1 MPTRLHPA
9 KVATP
14 LEALSGLVVQFS
26 VPDEGVN
33 VIEADEDGDHV
44 AAGVLDLDHRLGA

>member
-14 LEALSGLVVQFS
+14 LVALSGLVVQFS

-33 VIEADEDGDHV
+33 VIEADE
-44 AAGVLDLDHRLGA
+44 R

>member
-14 LEALSGLVVQFS
+14 LVALSGLVVQFS
-26 VPDEGVN
+26 VPDEGVKRDRGRR
-33 VIEADEDGDHV
+33 AGDHV